1 MGYDIQ
7 KELCH
12 KAGKQLLRSVGRKE
26 QKNLKKT
33 YYWVLLLLL
42 FLPFKIEAN
51 ALRYS
56 HTGINA
62 AVIPYYNSENDS
74 YYLHDTYSVPSSVS
88 YEGLT
93 FIVNKIS
100 VGAFAGKRESNKGST
115 ATRIVLPLT
124 VTSIEENAFRNCR
137 YLAYIDLGGA
147 ETISDYAFQGCTKLP
162 SIIIPSSVLSFGVDP
177 FVGCNIL
184 REIIYL
190 PTKAPANWTATSI
203 TYVPDKQ
210 SYSSPKYSMNDAHV
224 IEMISFEESTFEY
237 TGDAPTTSWT
247 NNVEGYTASLSMPTL
262 KNDAGSYE
270 ELIPVTFTNE
280 AGNTF
285 TTNVVYRYEITPA
298 KLKAKVE
305 NASREYG
312 EDNPQFKITYSGF
325 LMGEDEK
332 EITTIPTI
340 STSAIK
346 TSNAG
351 EYPISI
357 SGGSATN
364 YEFVYEPGILTI
376 TKAPLS
382 AMICDTTKVYGA
394 PNPTFSIAYTGLKNE
409 ETAPAWITAP
419 TFQTEA
425 KIGSGVGQYAVTA
438 MDGAPVNYDLKEI
451 KAGTLSITPAPL
463 TIKAND
469 ATRQY
474 YSDNPTFRYSCSG
487 FVNGDSENVLSPSPN
502 LTTSA
507 TLTSNTGT
515 YEIEISGAS
524 SKNYSISYI
533 NGTLTITQRTLTA
546 SVGNYERLYNED
558 NPTFEVMYNG
568 FVGNDNESVLHAE
581 AIASTT
587 ATKTTDV
594 GSYPIYVTGGAADN
608 YRFSYASGTL
618 TINKAEQTLLWEQEL
633 TGLKIGDQVELKAT
647 ASSKLPITYTL
658 DDNTFVEIY
667 YTGNK
672 YYLDCKADGQAQIV
686 ATQDGNRNYY
696 SAARVR
702 KMVVVGDGDAIH
714 AIEASD
720 IIIQGTPFGIRV
732 TNAEIGETI
741 SVYSLNGVLQKS
753 LKVEEKTMDILV
765 PIDNVYLIKVGG
777 KMVKLK
783 L

>member
-33 YYWVLLLLL
+33 YYWVLLSLL
-42 FLPFKIEAN
+42 FLPFKIEAQSLHYSYTGVN
-51 ALRYS
+51 ASVIASFVQNRYNGNYHYDS
-56 HTGINA
+56 DYTSNKYS
-62 AVIPYYNSENDS
+62 IPKTIEYNGLS
-74 YYLHDTYSVPSSVS
+74 YT
-88 YEGLT
+88 
-93 FIVNKIS
+93 VNR
-100 VGAFAGKRESNKGST
+100 VGPKAFSGKTEDDKGST
-115 ATRIVLPLT
+115 ASTIILPKS
-124 VTSIEENAFRNCR
+124 VTSIAEYAFRRCGS
-137 YLAYIDLGGA
+137 LTYIDLGGA
-147 ETISDYAFQGCTKLP
+147 EEISDFAFSRCSLST
-162 SIIIPSSVLSFGVDP
+162 ITIPASLKSFGESP
-177 FVGCNIL
+177 FDGCNLL

-305 NASREYG
+305 NVSREYG

-340 STSAIK
+340 STSAVK

-364 YEFVYEPGILTI
+364 YEFIYEPGTLTI

-382 AMICDTTKVYGA
+382 AKVNDAQKVYGA
-394 PNPTFSIAYTGLKNE
+394 QNPTFTIEYDGLKNG
-409 ETAPAWITAP
+409 ETAPAWTTAP

-425 KIGSGVGQYAVTA
+425 TTSSNVGQYVVTA
-438 MDGAPVNYDLKEI
+438 KDGVPVNYDLKEI

-469 ATRQY
+469 ATIQY

-487 FVNGDSENVLSPSPN
+487 FVNGDSENVLSPAPN

-533 NGTLTITQRTLTA
+533 NGTLTITPRTLTA

-568 FVGNDNESVLHAE
+568 FVGNDNENVLHAE

-608 YRFSYASGTL
+608 YRFSYAF
-618 TINKAEQTLLWEQEL
+618 LL
-633 TGLKIGDQVELKAT
+633 GCI
-647 ASSKLPITYTL
+647 
-658 DDNTFVEIY
+658 
-667 YTGNK
+667 
-672 YYLDCKADGQAQIV
+672 
-686 ATQDGNRNYY
+686 
-696 SAARVR
+696 
-702 KMVVVGDGDAIH
+702 
-714 AIEASD
+714 
-720 IIIQGTPFGIRV
+720 
-732 TNAEIGETI
+732 
-741 SVYSLNGVLQKS
+741 
-753 LKVEEKTMDILV
+753 
-765 PIDNVYLIKVGG
+765 
-777 KMVKLK
+777 
-783 L
+783 